1 MDATLGNALSPWLVL
16 PFVGL
21 LLCIAILPLA
31 ARRWFASDRNKGLVA
46 AAFGVPVVVY
56 LLIAQGAA
64 GREQVLDTAH
74 EYVSFI
80 ILLAALFTI
89 AGGIFVT
96 GNILGSPRS
105 NLVFLL
111 VGALL
116 ANVIGTTG
124 AALVLVFPLLRANSE
139 RRHTRHIPVFLI
151 FVVCNTA
158 GLLTPMGPPLFLGF
172 LQGVDFF
179 WTLRLLPQ
187 WALVNG
193 LLLLFFY
200 LLDRHEYGKESP
212 ADIAEDVGD
221 YTPLGLE
228 GKINLV
234 FLAGVVAAIAASA
247 PLSTV
252 GEAIH
257 FSFLREV
264 IVVAMLALSLKL
276 GPRGPREE
284 NGFSWHPIREVA
296 ILFAGIFA
304 AIAPVLAIL
313 YARGD
318 ALGLTQPWEYFW
330 AAGGLSSVLDNAPAY
345 LAFTS
350 AAQGYLGVGT
360 TGGLMSTQ
368 AVSHAGHS
376 PAAYLAAISCGT
388 VFMGALTYVGNA
400 PNFMVRSIAERS
412 GIEMPHFFHFTA
424 WAAAVLLPVFALVT
438 VVFFL

>member
-1 MDATLGNALSPWLVL
+1 MDATLGNALSLWLVL
-16 PFVGL
+16 PFAGL
-21 LLCIAILPLA
+21 LLCIALLPLA
-31 ARRWFASDRNKGLVA
+31 ARRWFDDDRNKVIVA

-56 LLIAQGAA
+56 LLVGQGAA

-80 ILLAALFTI
+80 VLLAALYTI
-89 AGGIFVT
+89 AGGIFLS
-96 GNILGSPRS
+96 GNILATPRS

-139 RRHTRHIPVFLI
+139 RCHTRHIPVFLI

-158 GLLTPMGPPLFLGF
+158 GLLLPLGPPLFLGF

-193 LLLLFFY
+193 ILLLVFY
-200 LLDRHEYGKESP
+200 LVDRHEYAKETS
-212 ADIAEDVGD
+212 DCLAEDVAD
-221 YTPLGLE
+221 YVPLGLE
-228 GKINLV
+228 GKINLL
-234 FLAGVVAAIAASA
+234 FLAGVVATVVASGLLAGAA
-247 PLSTV
+247 
-252 GEAIH
+252 EAIH
-257 FSFLREV
+257 FAFLREV
-264 IVVAMLALSLKL
+264 IIIVLLLLSLKI
-276 GPRGPREE
+276 GPHTPREH

-313 YARGD
+313 QARGGD
-318 ALGLTQPWEYFW
+318 LGLTQPWEYLW
-330 AAGGLSSVLDNAPAY
+330 ASGGLSSVLDNTPAY
-345 LAFTS
+345 LAFTA
-350 AAQGYLGVGT
+350 AAQGYLGVDS
-360 TGGLMSTQ
+360 TGGLMATRVLP
-368 AVSHAGHS
+368 AVGNS
-376 PAAYLAAISCGT
+376 PAEFLAAISCGT

-412 GIEMPHFFHFTA
+412 GIDMPHFFHFTA